1 MLLDEGLISLVVP
14 SRSVPDYCH
23 AIFNTS
29 PLPTKHPPAVK
40 CTHASIYT
48 LPRKMALRNLLACI
62 SSAGGSSDLPCII
75 LHSPLKEVAMTAARA
90 LLASLCPRNSGPA
103 RTERHV
109 LSAVDPGRHTTH
121 FDYERAATSLM
132 IDLSQSEVARCAAL
146 DWLAPIA
153 PTKHVLGARRTIVLH
168 CAELLSWAH
177 QNALKKIIESSQSN
191 TLFILTTSQA
201 AGLQSAIISRGIVI
215 RCPSSHVAPPV
226 VSGPS
231 DRVTVAFPEAVPLDA
246 VTTRLPPTAMN
257 LQGRPNHPLPCAEP
271 QTHDGVVSGDHHLPS
286 NIESVILKALASSS
300 PASAVKACRDASH
313 SMTKGMLETTPSAL
327 VRNVMEV
334 LLETC
339 KNDPS
344 ETWCVIQDLARVDVQ
359 VALARTP
366 ISKIATMTVALN
378 HTLLSACV
386 RRVKINV

>member
-1 MLLDEGLISLVVP
+1 
-14 SRSVPDYCH
+14 
-23 AIFNTS
+23 
-29 PLPTKHPPAVK
+29 
-40 CTHASIYT
+40 
-48 LPRKMALRNLLACI
+48 MALRNLLACI

-75 LHSPLKEVAMTAARA
+75 LHSPVKEVAMTAARA

-201 AGLQSAIISRGIVI
+201 AALQSAIISRGIVI
-215 RCPSSHVAPPV
+215 RCPSSHATIPTVTGGAAHVKEVISAATDTDATLVA
-226 VSGPS
+226 
-231 DRVTVAFPEAVPLDA
+231 VTPEALRA
-246 VTTRLPPTAMN
+246 QLPRNVVNTPESPSH
-257 LQGRPNHPLPCAEP
+257 LLLCAEP
-271 QTHDGVVSGDHHLPS
+271 TSPTHDGAVSGDQRISS
-286 NIESVILKALASSS
+286 NIQSAILKALACST
-300 PASAVKACRDASH
+300 PASAAKACREASH
-313 SMTKGMLETTPSAL
+313 SMTKGMLDTTPSSL

-339 KNDPS
+339 KEPR
-344 ETWCVIQDLARVDVQ
+344 ETCCVIQDLATVDVQ
-359 VALARTP
+359 VALARSP
-366 ISKIATMTVALN
+366 LSKIATMTVAL
-378 HTLLSACV
+378 HHALLSACV
-386 RRVKINV
+386 RRVKINA